1 MKPLNLFQLLQAA
14 HHLRHRRVR
23 KTRAPVG
30 DADFADIDVALRIQ
44 REAVRREEFS
54 GLEARAVLAA
64 KPRDPLALGVND
76 GQARTQIRNL
86 AIDRHAR
93 AELANDKIRLLAA
106 AAVQRTGAMQIIPLR
121 LVSAV
126 AVEHLH
132 AVVLTVRDIDKTVGV
147 GCDVVD
153 DIELAGIAAGL
164 APAFQQLPI
173 RRAFVHAG
181 IAVAV
186 RDIDLALRRQRGV
199 GAAVKRL
206 AAHERRRLVR
216 DADGKQHLAAGRALA
231 HRMIAIVG
239 AAEIIVGVDVQPMR
253 AAEQVFAPASDK
265 IAFAVEHDHRMGAA
279 VEDVDA
285 VLAVH
290 GDRSDVGE
298 VPLRRQLRPV
308 LHHAV
313 AIFARADNSG
323 HVCFPFF
330 LLPLWEKVAPFFLL
344 PLWEKV
350 AIGGLWPP
358 SFNWTPMLR
367 IGYAK
372 SVPDE
377 GSLSAER
384 NPSPALDAS
393 HLRLPLPQG
402 ERGRKRQQP
411 FLDRLDLQCQIFRV
425 DPALREAPGDEP
437 EAGLRGARVHVAQF
451 LPLAKTPDRA
461 DALSDFIAEQLSH
474 QIFLGLVA
482 GRQHDQVGGKLLAAL
497 HPRTIG
503 CEHLDIR
510 KLLQGD
516 LAARDQIGAADIEI
530 ITAAAG

>member
-14 HHLRHRRVR
+14 HDFRQRRVL

-30 DADFADIDVALRIQ
+30 DADFADIDVVLRIQ
-44 REAVRREEFS
+44 REPVRREEFA
-54 GLEARAVLAA
+54 GLEAGAVLAA

-76 GQARTQIRNL
+76 GQARTQIRYL

-106 AAVQRTGAMQIIPLR
+106 AAMQRTGAMQIIPLR

-132 AVVLTVRDIDKTVGV
+132 AVVLTVRDIDKTIGV
-147 GCDVVD
+147 GCDVMD
-153 DIELAGIAAGL
+153 DIELAGIGARLG
-164 APAFQQLPI
+164 PGFYQFCVGGV
-173 RRAFVHAG
+173 FVDTG
-181 IAVAV
+181 IAIAV

-216 DADGKQHLAAGRALA
+216 DADGQQPLAAGRALA
-231 HRMIAIVG
+231 HRMYANVG
-239 AAEIIVGVDVQPMR
+239 AGASSVCVDVQPVR

-313 AIFARADNSG
+313 SLFAGAESSG

-384 NPSPALDAS
+384 NPSPPLAAS
-393 HLRLPLPQG
+393 HLRHPLPQG
-402 ERGRKRQQP
+402 M
-411 FLDRLDLQCQIFRV
+411 
-425 DPALREAPGDEP
+425 
-437 EAGLRGARVHVAQF
+437 
-451 LPLAKTPDRA
+451 RA
-461 DALSDFIAEQLSH
+461 
-474 QIFLGLVA
+474 
-482 GRQHDQVGGKLLAAL
+482 
-497 HPRTIG
+497 
-503 CEHLDIR
+503 
-510 KLLQGD
+510 
-516 LAARDQIGAADIEI
+516 
-530 ITAAAG
+530 